1 MASLNTLQGNLGHR
15 RAAHLLRRASFRYS
29 KWKVD
34 QIAAQTA
41 EQAVNNLVMLQPLD
55 LAQPVYDNPQ
65 TDTVESIM
73 WINPAGQTAPDQ
85 DFNLQRR
92 IIAWWL
98 DEALADDG
106 IGYKM
111 SFFWHQYLSV
121 TANTINNFTFF
132 DYLSLLRWGA
142 LGNFKKLATKMVVDN
157 TMLRYLN
164 NDQNTLLSPNEN
176 FAREFLELFTIGKG
190 PQIAAG
196 DYTNYTEDD
205 IIQAA
210 RVFTGFRTRTQRDQV
225 DPETG
230 IPRGIVQFNRH
241 DTGPKTFSDKFQ
253 NTTIQGAA
261 NAAGVYT
268 EVNNFVNMVFA
279 QPEVAKNVCRR
290 LYRFFVHPNITNEI
304 ETDIIVPLA
313 DIFRNNNYEVAP
325 VLKKLL
331 KSEHFFDAD
340 DSDNKDEIVGGMIKS
355 PLDLTLEALSF
366 FNIAIPDPIT
376 SNYDHYIRFYQQ
388 GVIDRMLG
396 YANLPLF
403 YPIDVAG
410 YAAYHQQP
418 EYNRNWFNSS
428 SIIARYKLPQMLLTG
443 RRVLGGGPNTS
454 IGIKLNIAPWVRD
467 GGIVSDPSDPYVLVK
482 DLLDYM
488 LPEAVD
494 DDRFNY
500 FYNQIFLDNL
510 PASDWTYEWQS
521 YLSNN
526 NDQEVKIA
534 LERLITYIMFS
545 PEYQT
550 F

>member
-1 MASLNTLQGNLGHR
+1 MASLNTLQSNLGHR

-34 QIAAQTA
+34 QMAAQTA
-41 EQAVNNLVMLQPLD
+41 DQAVNNLAMLQPLN

-65 TDTVESIM
+65 TTTVESIM
-73 WINPAGQTAPDQ
+73 WINPPGQTAPDQ

-92 IIAWWL
+92 IASWWL
-98 DEALADDG
+98 DEALNDDG
-106 IGYKM
+106 MGHKM
-111 SFFWHQYLSV
+111 VFFWHQYLAVS
-121 TANTINNFTFF
+121 ANTIDNYTFF
-132 DYLSLLRWGA
+132 DYLALLRWGA
-142 LGNFKKLATKMVVDN
+142 LGNFKKLATKMIVDN

-164 NDQNTLLSPNEN
+164 NDQNTLLNPNEN

-210 RVFTGFRTRTQRDQV
+210 RVLTGFRTRTQRDQV

-230 IPRGIVQFNRH
+230 IPRGTVQFNRH
-241 DTGPKTFSDKFQ
+241 DTGSKTFSEKFQ
-253 NTTIQGAA
+253 NTTIQGAT

-279 QPEVAKNVCRR
+279 QAEVAKNVCRR

-304 ETDIIVPLA
+304 ETDIIAPLA

-331 KSEHFFDAD
+331 KSEHFYDAD
-340 DSDNKDEIVGGMIKS
+340 DSDNKDEIYGGMIKS
-355 PLDLTLEALSF
+355 PLDLTLPALSF

-376 SNYDHYIRFYQQ
+376 QNNQHYTQFYTQ
-388 GVIDRMLG
+388 GVIERMLG

-403 YPIDVAG
+403 YPADVAG
-410 YAAYHQQP
+410 YPAYHQQP
-418 EYNRNWFNSS
+418 EFNRNWFNSS

-443 RRVLGGGPNTS
+443 KRVLGGGPNTS

-467 GGIVSDPSDPYVLVK
+467 GGIISDPSDPYVVVK

-488 LPEAVD
+488 LPEEVD

-500 FYNQIFLDNL
+500 FCNQIFLDNL
-510 PASDWTYEWQS
+510 PASDWTYEWQN
-521 YLSNN
+521 YLNTN

-534 LERLITYIMFS
+534 LERLVTYIMFS

-550 F
+550 

>member
-1 MASLNTLQGNLGHR
+1 MASLDALQGILGHR
-15 RAAHLLRRASFRYS
+15 RAAHLLRRASFRFT

-34 QIAAQTA
+34 QMAGQTA
-41 EQAVNNLVMLQPLD
+41 EQAVDTLVIAFPLD
-55 LAQPVYDNPQ
+55 LAQPVYDDPQ
-65 TDTVESIM
+65 TTTVESVM
-73 WINPAGQTAPDQ
+73 WINPVGQTPPDQ

-92 IIAWWL
+92 IIGWWL
-98 DEALADDG
+98 NEALHDAG
-106 IGYKM
+106 IGHKM
-111 SFFWHQYLSV
+111 AFFWHQYFAV

-132 DYLSLLRWGA
+132 DYLALLRWAA
-142 LGNFKKLATKMVVDN
+142 LGNFKKLATKIVADN
-157 TMLRYLN
+157 TILRYLN
-164 NDQNTLLSPNEN
+164 NDQNTAQNPNEN

-196 DYTNYTEDD
+196 DYTHYTEDD
-205 IIQAA
+205 IVQAA
-210 RVFTGFRTRTQRDQV
+210 RVLTGFRTRTQRDQL

-241 DTGPKTFSDKFQ
+241 DTGSKTFSEKFQ
-253 NTTIQGAA
+253 NTTIPGAT

-268 EVNNFVNMVFA
+268 EVSIFVNMVFA
-279 QPEVAKNVCRR
+279 QAEVAKNICRR
-290 LYRFFVHPNITNEI
+290 LYRFFVHPNITPEI
-304 ETDIIVPLA
+304 ETDIIAPLA
-313 DIFRNNNYEVAP
+313 DHFRNNNYEIAP

-331 KSEHFFDAD
+331 QSEHFYDAD

-355 PLDLTLEALSF
+355 PLDLVLPALSF
-366 FNIAIPDPIT
+366 FNIAIPDPVT
-376 SNYDHYIRFYQQ
+376 NNYDHYIRFYQQ

-403 YPIDVAG
+403 YPGDVAG
-410 YAAYHQQP
+410 YAAYHQEP
-418 EYNRNWFNSS
+418 EYNRNWFNST

-443 RRVLGGGPNTS
+443 KRVLGGGPNTS

-467 GGIVSDPSDPYVLVK
+467 SGICSDPSDPYVLVR

-488 LPEAVD
+488 LPETVD

-500 FYNQIFLDNL
+500 FCNQIFLDNL
-510 PASDWTYEWQS
+510 PASDWAYEWQH
-521 YLSNN
+521 YLNTGN
-526 NDQEVKIA
+526 EEEVKIA
-534 LERLITYIMFS
+534 LERLVNYIMFS